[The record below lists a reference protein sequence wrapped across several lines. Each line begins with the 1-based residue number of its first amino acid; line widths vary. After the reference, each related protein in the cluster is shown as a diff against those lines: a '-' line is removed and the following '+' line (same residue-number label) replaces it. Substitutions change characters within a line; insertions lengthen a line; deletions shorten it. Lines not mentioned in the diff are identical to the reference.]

1 MPNRSHFNAGHRA
14 MNKQHRDGVKHKSH
28 VEFEIPE
35 QVNLAILIKDAVSF
49 LKEVPDNSVQ
59 LLVLDPPY
67 NLDIAVW
74 DTYDNYISWAK
85 HWLDEIVRVLK
96 PGGNCVIFGGFQFQD
111 VKNGDLLE
119 IMHYLRHE
127 SKLRLANLII
137 WNYKNGMSAH
147 RFFANRHEEIAW
159 FTKTDKYYFDL
170 DAVREKFDEVT
181 LELYM
186 KDKRLNPENVKKGK
200 NPGNV
205 WQMGRLNGNSL
216 ERVGHPTQKPQEVI
230 RRIIKSLS
238 YPGSLVV
245 DFFAGSGTTGIVAL
259 QENRNCILVDS
270 DKSLLKMFELQKKNS
285 KLEHKYKISVEPT
298 QKELDEIFK
307 KS

>member
-1 MPNRSHFNAGHRA
+1 
-14 MNKQHRDGVKHKSH
+14 MNKLHRDGGRHKSY
-28 VEFEIPE
+28 VEYEIPK
-35 QVNLAILIKDAVSF
+35 QVNLAILVKDAVSF
-49 LKEVPDNSVQ
+49 LEEVPDNSIQ
-59 LLVLDPPY
+59 LLILDPPY
-67 NLDIAVW
+67 NLNIAVW
-74 DTYDNYISWAK
+74 DTFDNYIAWAK
-85 HWLDEIVRVLK
+85 QWLDEIARVLR

-119 IMHYLRHE
+119 VMHYLRHE
-127 SKLRLANLII
+127 SELRLVNLII

-170 DAVREKFDEVT
+170 DAVREKFDEAT
-181 LELYM
+181 LEMYLR
-186 KDKRLNPENVKKGK
+186 DKRLNPENVKKGK

-230 RRIIKSLS
+230 RRIVKSLS

-245 DFFAGSGTTGIVAL
+245 DFFAGSGTTGIVSL
-259 QENRNCILVDS
+259 QENRNCIVVDS
-270 DKSLLKMFELQKKNS
+270 DKSLVEMFDLQKKKS
-285 KLEHKYKISVEPT
+285 KLEHRYKISIKPT
-298 QKELDEIFK
+298 QKELSEFFN
-307 KS
+307 